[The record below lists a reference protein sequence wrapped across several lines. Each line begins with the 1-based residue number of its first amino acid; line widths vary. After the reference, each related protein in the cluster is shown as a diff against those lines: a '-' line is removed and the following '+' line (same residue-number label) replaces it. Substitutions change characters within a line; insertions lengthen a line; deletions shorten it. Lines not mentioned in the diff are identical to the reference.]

1 MTRPEVEW
9 KLARESCP
17 TLIGGSPI
25 RSGID
30 TFLGDLDHPP
40 PSSLRVIP
48 RTGFTAC
55 QMAMPRFLI
64 VQCDANCGR
73 GARGAN
79 LSRFLRIFHG
89 RGAVE
94 LVQARDL
101 EDGPVRETDV
111 LCLGMPTA
119 LEPRQLGRI
128 QFRQAVLFDY
138 SDTGGPVW
146 SPESEPW
153 LRSLTDVYL
162 KPWVEESWD
171 FGLRWGVLPIR
182 RYPALTWHVK
192 LLRGLFRG
200 RYPELCRRDHE
211 VSFLGNCT
219 AYHEIISNQRYHQRI
234 EWLRELRQSG
244 NPFSF
249 WGGLQASAA
258 NRARLEPQVGDLTDL
273 IAPEGRLLFS
283 QFFYHLLRSQVVLT
297 PAGNARWSYRHYEAI
312 YAGALLVSTDFRAV
326 RTLIP
331 LPLDNML
338 HVADHAPVVPVIVA
352 ALERLAREPSLPRQS
367 IDFLETYLQDGD
379 YHRCKPQLMDEFL
392 SQIDGHSGGAA
403 VSSSSIPK
411 APAVRCSDSSRAA

>member
-1 MTRPEVEW
+1 M
-9 KLARESCP
+9 LF
-17 TLIGGSPI
+17 

-30 TFLGDLDHPP
+30 TFLGALDHPR
-40 PSSLRVIP
+40 PSPIRVIP
-48 RTGFTAC
+48 GTGFAAC

-64 VQCDANCGR
+64 VQCDSKCGR

-94 LVQARDL
+94 LVHARDL
-101 EDGPVRETDV
+101 DRGPVRETDV

-119 LEPRQLGRI
+119 LDPRQLARVR
-128 QFRQAVLFDY
+128 FRQAVLFDY
-138 SDTGGPVW
+138 SDESCPVW

-171 FGLRWGVLPIR
+171 YGLRWGVLPIR
-182 RYPALTWHVK
+182 RYPGLTWHVK

-211 VSFLGNCT
+211 VSFLGSLDS
-219 AYHEIISNQRYHQRI
+219 HGGYHQRI

-244 NPFSF
+244 SQFSF
-249 WGGLQASAA
+249 WGGLQAPAA
-258 NRARLEPQVGDLTDL
+258 IRAQLEPNFGDLTDI
-273 IAPEGRLLFS
+273 IAPVGRLLFS
-283 QFFYHLLRSQVVLT
+283 PFFHHLLRSQVVLT

-331 LPLDNML
+331 LPLDNMQ
-338 HVADHAPVVPVIVA
+338 HVADHAPVVPVIAA
-352 ALERLAREPSLPRQS
+352 ALERLAREPSLPRQN
-367 IDFLETYLQDGD
+367 IEFVETYLQNGD
-379 YHRCKPQLMDEFL
+379 YNRLKPRLMDEFL
-392 SQIDGHSGGAA
+392 SQLSDPSAGTT
-403 VSSSSIPK
+403 VSSNSIPK
-411 APAVRCSDSSRAA
+411 ASAGGCPISHRAA